1 VSCEYKRKHQIYH
14 ILQTPQ
20 PNFHVF
26 KSIYPMYYHKRDKIG
41 RPVAVEKM
49 SQLKEGLRKLK
60 ESNIKIEE
68 VMMHTAFVTEY
79 FWTHED
85 PSRFPDGRMVRI
97 LDVQGV
103 ELMDV
108 DSEMLGFIRDVGFM
122 LGHCYPERQGLI
134 FIVNVPS
141 MFYGIW
147 RLVSPFIR
155 PVTRKK
161 IKLVPAAN
169 VKEELLQVIDAENLP
184 VEYGGTC
191 QCPGPEG
198 CCSGAQE
205 EQRLLQFVNDLNV
218 KQERG
223 ELEPVPEQ
231 EKEKFLRMRDNAI
244 WMAS

>member
-1 VSCEYKRKHQIYH
+1 MQVSFGYFGCYWFK
-14 ILQTPQ
+14 LP
-20 PNFHVF
+20 HVVLC
-26 KSIYPMYYHKRDKIG
+26 IHGM
-41 RPVAVEKM
+41 
-49 SQLKEGLRKLK
+49 Q
-60 ESNIKIEE
+60 
-68 VMMHTAFVTEY
+68 
-79 FWTHED
+79 
-85 PSRFPDGRMVRI
+85 VRI

-169 VKEELLQVIDAENLP
+169 VKEELLQVGADDLDESGFVNNVISTTRTFAQIKCIERMSSISMSVNRAVRTHVMRLSLNSEVQHSAFNP
-184 VEYGGTC
+184 MGFAFCWLSIIFGSLWSGYRRRESARGVRRNVPMPWARGVLQWSSGGAKVIAVCQRFECQARERRVGTC
-191 QCPGPEG
+191 
-198 CCSGAQE
+198 S
-205 EQRLLQFVNDLNV
+205 
-218 KQERG
+218 
-223 ELEPVPEQ
+223 
-231 EKEKFLRMRDNAI
+231 
-244 WMAS
+244 